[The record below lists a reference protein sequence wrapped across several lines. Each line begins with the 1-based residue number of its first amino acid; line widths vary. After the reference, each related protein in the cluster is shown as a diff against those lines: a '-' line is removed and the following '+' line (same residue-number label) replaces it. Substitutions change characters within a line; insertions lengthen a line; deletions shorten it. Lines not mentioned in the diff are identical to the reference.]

1 MENRFLLNTYTLE
14 INCGHN
20 KSKYLHQKTILRIIT
35 DLKRQ
40 IKKESD
46 KCNNAKYVLDENY
59 KIYDKVEDKIFIT
72 FNIMYELIDKLNESM
87 KKKQSKN
94 FNLNNE

>member
-20 KSKYLHQKTILRIIT
+20 KSKYLHQKNILRIIT

-40 IKKESD
+40 IKRESD
-46 KCNNAKYVLDENY
+46 KCNNAKYVLDEDY
-59 KIYDKVEDKIFIT
+59 KIYDKFEDIIFIT
-72 FNIMYELIDKLNESM
+72 FNIMYELIDKLDESI
-87 KKKQSKN
+87 KKSKNLN
-94 FNLNNE
+94 FNLHNE